1 MQLRSADEGST
12 IFYKVRFFCLASKGK
27 EKGEVGG
34 RELNVDLFHSVS
46 TVEIKHPPTTSVFFP
61 YSRLGKGPGLP
72 DLPDLPYFLEMTCKC
87 QDYSFFFFFFH
98 VIIHASI
105 PHPYTKK
112 KSLEVLPC
120 PLPPLGQ
127 IPHPFKP
134 RSQPFFRLA
143 IRLHMPRSKHFK
155 HALRQ
160 FAFPNEFTL
169 VIR

>member
-72 DLPDLPYFLEMTCKC
+72 DFLEMTCKC
-87 QDYSFFFFFFH
+87 QDCSFFFH

-105 PHPYTKK
+105 PTHILK
-112 KSLEVLPC
+112 
-120 PLPPLGQ
+120 
-127 IPHPFKP
+127 
-134 RSQPFFRLA
+134 
-143 IRLHMPRSKHFK
+143 
-155 HALRQ
+155 
-160 FAFPNEFTL
+160 
-169 VIR
+169 